1 MPQVDFAPSIAALL
15 GVPTPFGSIGKLSQD
30 LWDVGHS
37 LDSHAKPASFAQAL
51 QSNAEQVLTVTQA
64 VCIDSN
70 D

>member
-37 LDSHAKPASFAQAL
+37 LDSHAKPASFAQAQ
-51 QSNAEQVLTVTQA
+51 QSNAEQVLTVMQA
-64 VCIDSN
+64 VCIDPN